1 LIWKE
6 IVWRVNFYT
15 KHRTTMGSSLC
26 PLKFSTRL
34 GNTVRNPFTAKR
46 VLDELRSGVW
56 AESFTK
62 LLAFNQTQYERLLV
76 LDSDST
82 ILRHMDEL
90 FFIPSTTVAMPHAYW
105 LDHPFLTSHIMVIQ
119 PSVHEFSR
127 IQAAMKSAGHGVYDM
142 DVVNKLYGAA
152 CLVLAHR
159 KYALLTG
166 EFRSDDHRKYL
177 GGGKWDPEK
186 VLEEAKFVHFS
197 DDPLPKPWEVTQR
210 ELEKMKP
217 ECGKEDVGR
226 EDCRNRDVW
235 LEFYR
240 DFKERRRVCSL
251 LTP

>member
-1 LIWKE
+1 
-6 IVWRVNFYT
+6 
-15 KHRTTMGSSLC
+15 M
-26 PLKFSTRL
+26 
-34 GNTVRNPFTAKR
+34 A
-46 VLDELRSGVW
+46 
-56 AESFTK
+56 
-62 LLAFNQTQYERLLV
+62 
-76 LDSDST
+76 
-82 ILRHMDEL
+82 
-90 FFIPSTTVAMPHAYW
+90 STTWMLSTNY
-105 LDHPFLTSHIMVIQ
+105 
-119 PSVHEFSR
+119 
-127 IQAAMKSAGHGVYDM
+127 
-142 DVVNKLYGAA
+142 
-152 CLVLAHR
+152 
-159 KYALLTG
+159 TG
-166 EFRSDDHRKYL
+166 PLDHRKYL